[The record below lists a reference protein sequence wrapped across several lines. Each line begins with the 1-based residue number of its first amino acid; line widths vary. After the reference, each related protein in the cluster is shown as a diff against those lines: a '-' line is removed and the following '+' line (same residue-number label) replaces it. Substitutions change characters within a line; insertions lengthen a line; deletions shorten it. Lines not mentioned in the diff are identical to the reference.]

1 MVNLREMARAS
12 CSVIYLI
19 KGKIPKVL
27 KDPNLKKKIKDSE
40 FLVNMHLYIVT
51 YYLKPFCAEV
61 IEEFY

>member
-1 MVNLREMARAS
+1 MARAN
-12 CSVIYLI
+12 CSVIYSI

-27 KDPNLKKKIKDSE
+27 KDPNLKKKKIKDSE

-51 YYLKPFCAEV
+51 YYLKPFCGEV

>member
-1 MVNLREMARAS
+1 MQTVQT
-12 CSVIYLI
+12 SVIYSI

-40 FLVNMHLYIVT
+40 FLVNMHLYIVI